1 MANFKFRPPVREH
14 GPPLGSLDAADLG
27 YLPRYS
33 NREDYVSLMEGHV
46 APLSAASGQGRTL
59 VKTYMLETARNGR
72 TIRSLPEAF
81 PEGVSLEEVDDSL
94 FRVRDVKE
102 HQGKIV
108 GLLEKLDDRY
118 PVFYTI
124 MQAKHSDRWIHNNVD
139 KTPWLDRIWLS
150 SPILSEIWDQVKTTH
165 HPSRY
170 VRLGFEYEAKF
181 ETSNGFFS
189 SDNNEDD
196 EDEDE
201 ITIEESRKSK
211 ANFTEKIQDF
221 DKILSDLI
229 EIYDPLNSLVQLQM
243 PAQGK
248 GGHLLNY
255 DGKVTNRS
263 DSFVEHRGVVR
274 AVMKLYNRVT
284 VKAEEKLWFKTS
296 PVGGGGFRL
305 DGELVYIKFSDQ
317 LSQET
322 FDRFVKYGLQDRNSM
337 LRIGGYIHRRG
348 PTKIHMSAID
358 HHLWQPFS
366 MDVTSSNIIMLLPEG
381 TCGNTIHRFVT
392 NIQRYVTP
400 KIQVWLGSEPY
411 EEAVHTARK
420 ER

>member
-1 MANFKFRPPVREH
+1 MANFNRRPPVREH
-14 GPPLGSLDAADLG
+14 RPLSEGLDAADLG

-33 NREDYVSLMEGHV
+33 NREDYVGLMEGHV

-59 VKTYMLETARNGR
+59 VKTYMLETARDGR

-81 PEGVSLEEVDDSL
+81 PEGVFLEEVDDSL
-94 FRVRDVKE
+94 FRVRDAKE
-102 HQGKIV
+102 HQGEIV
-108 GLLEKLDDRY
+108 GLLEKLDDRH
-118 PVFYTI
+118 PVFYTT
-124 MQAKHSDRWIHNNVD
+124 MQARYSDRWIRNNVD

-181 ETSNGFFS
+181 ETPNGFFS
-189 SDNNEDD
+189 SDND

-201 ITIEESRKSK
+201 ITIEERRKFK

-221 DKILSDLI
+221 DKTLSDLI
-229 EIYDPLNSLVQLQM
+229 EIYDPFNSLVQLQM

-322 FDRFVKYGLQDRNSM
+322 FDRFVKYGLQHRNSM

-392 NIQRYVTP
+392 NIQRYITP

-411 EEAVHTARK
+411 EEAVHTAVMADL
-420 ER
+420 